1 MTEYDRYGPVV
12 VGIDGSRAAIHA
24 AQWAIDEAV
33 DRNVPLC
40 LVHVTR
46 VAISTKSFVD
56 EYRIDKEYAETSLR
70 EAAAAVKATGK
81 PVKLDCIMRHG
92 LAGEALIDESRDASL
107 VCVGSEGV
115 GRIASA
121 FFGSTATEVAKRAH
135 CPVAVVHRPES
146 ICDTRQLWIAV
157 AVNEPGESDA
167 AIDCAMQEARL
178 RQLPVLAVGTWQED
192 MGEHP
197 YDKLDHRVEAL
208 RERYRDVR
216 IYPVATPAGLGRFVR
231 KSDEPVAIA
240 VVRRAEIG
248 DVIHTRP
255 SPGSGERTL
264 LIVRD

>member
-1 MTEYDRYGPVV
+1 MTEYDRHGPVV

-24 AQWAIDEAV
+24 AEWAIDEAI

-46 VAISTKSFVD
+46 VAVSTKSFVD
-56 EYRIDKEYAETSLR
+56 EYRIDKEYAETALR
-70 EAAAAVKATGK
+70 AAASAVKATGK
-81 PVKLDCIMRHG
+81 PVKLDCIIRHG
-92 LAGEALIDESRDASL
+92 LAGDALVAESRNASL

-121 FFGSTATEVAKRAH
+121 FFGSTATEVAKRAR

-146 ICDTRQLWIAV
+146 IPDTRQLWIAV
-157 AVNEPGESDA
+157 AVNEPGESEA

-216 IYPVATPAGLGRFVR
+216 IYPVATPADLGRFVK

-255 SPGSGERTL
+255 SPGGGERTL